1 MRQSIWKMI
10 RAMVTA
16 VMLLSP
22 VVAPAAPID
31 SFSFESQ
38 SEEDRFK
45 RLIEE
50 IRCVKCQNT
59 SIAGSNADLARD
71 HREKVYR
78 MMAEGKTD
86 TEIREWFVV
95 RYGDFVL
102 YRPQVDSRT
111 WLLWGLPLLLVPVG
125 VLLLVLQIRRQR
137 TASAAEV
144 QQERALSEEE
154 QKKIDEALR

>member
-1 MRQSIWKMI
+1 MRQNLWKMI
-10 RAMVTA
+10 RMVAAT
-16 VMLLSP
+16 VLLLSP
-22 VVAPAAPID
+22 LVTPAAPID
-31 SFSFESQ
+31 SFSFENQ
-38 SEEDRFK
+38 VEEDRFK

-71 HREKVYR
+71 HREKVYK
-78 MMAEGKTD
+78 MMEQGKTD

-125 VLLLVLQIRRQR
+125 ILLLVLQIRRQR
-137 TASAAEV
+137 TAAAAEV
-144 QQERALSEEE
+144 QQAENLSKEE
-154 QKKIDEALR
+154 QNKLDEALK

>member
-1 MRQSIWKMI
+1 MRQNLWKMI
-10 RAMVTA
+10 RMVAAT
-16 VMLLSP
+16 VLLLSP
-22 VVAPAAPID
+22 LVTPAAPID
-31 SFSFESQ
+31 SFSFENQ
-38 SEEDRFK
+38 VEEDRFK

-71 HREKVYR
+71 HREKVYK
-78 MMAEGKTD
+78 MMEQGKTD

-125 VLLLVLQIRRQR
+125 ILLLVLQIRRQR
-137 TASAAEV
+137 TAAAAEV
-144 QQERALSEEE
+144 QQAENLSEEE
-154 QKKIDEALR
+154 QNKLDEALK